1 MVGKFLET
9 LYTKV
14 FINIIV
20 ENIQTVVY
28 VEVCSKKD
36 VLQST
41 HKVFETTTINSKMY
55 EFVRSFFKETPF
67 YYISILDKSSN
78 QGAVPTCV
86 PSEMEKYCDINS
98 SEYICYSDKW
108 AFYTSEYDLE
118 AIKHEYR
125 SIGLD
130 YIFSPFAILANFFK
144 DKIESSL
151 SMFVLV
157 EDNYLSFTIFDNSKL
172 LYAEYLDMQHHR
184 DDEDMLIDS
193 SLDEDD
199 SFGIEGI
206 DLEEMSSMDDDDDD
220 ISGFDDFTNIEDLD
234 SGDDMDEFSEIQEI
248 EERVESDVDISSDGF
263 NEDYQRFSLIQSALN
278 TFYKDPKYE
287 SQFIETIYI
296 ADGIGTSAELK
307 SYLEEEMFLNVYVRK
322 IDLGAALSEMAK
334 AEANEI

>member
-1 MVGKFLET
+1 MIDKFLET

-20 ENIQTVVY
+20 ENLQTVIY

-67 YYISILDKSSN
+67 CYISVLDKSSN
-78 QGAVPTCV
+78 QGAVPTCT
-86 PSEMEKYCDINS
+86 PSEMESYCDINS

-108 AFYTSEYDLE
+108 AFYTSEYDIE

-130 YIFSPFAILANFFK
+130 FIFSPFAIMANFFK
-144 DKIESSL
+144 EKIENSL

-172 LYAEYLDMQHHR
+172 LYAEYLDMQHHK
-184 DDEDMLIDS
+184 DDDDLLMDS
-193 SLDEDD
+193 SLDDEDT

-206 DLEEMSSMDDDDDD
+206 DLEDMSGIESDDS
-220 ISGFDDFTNIEDLD
+220 SGFDDFTNIEDLD

-287 SQFIETIYI
+287 SQFIETVYI
-296 ADGIGTSAELK
+296 ADGVGTSSELK

-322 IDLGAALSEMAK
+322 IDLGAALCEMAK

>member
-1 MVGKFLET
+1 MIGKFLET

-20 ENIQTVVY
+20 ENLQTVVY

-55 EFVRSFFKETPF
+55 EFVRPFFKETPF
-67 YYISILDKSSN
+67 CYISVLDKSSN
-78 QGAVPTCV
+78 QGAVPTC
-86 PSEMEKYCDINS
+86 SINEMEKFCDINA
-98 SEYICYSDKW
+98 SEHICYSDKW

-130 YIFSPFAILANFFK
+130 FIFSPFAIMANFFK
-144 DKIESSL
+144 DKIENTPA
-151 SMFVLV
+151 MFVLI
-157 EDNYLSFTIFDNSKL
+157 EDNYLSFSIFDNSKL
-172 LYAEYLDMQHHR
+172 LYGEYLNMQHHK

-193 SLDEDD
+193 LLENEDVSLGIKGIDIEDMSLDDD
-199 SFGIEGI
+199 ST
-206 DLEEMSSMDDDDDD
+206 D
-220 ISGFDDFTNIEDLD
+220 FDDFTNIEDLD
-234 SGDDMDEFSEIQEI
+234 SADDMDEFSEMHEVQET
-248 EERVESDVDISSDGF
+248 VESDVDISSEGF

-322 IDLGAALSEMAK
+322 IDLGVAVCEMAK